1 MSQKCSCGCVCVCV
15 SGMSSCCD
23 QKGGC
28 FFPLMLTR
36 VSLDHLE
43 GVINVTRAEMLSTS
57 RRPRG
62 GFMLEDVVKT
72 KVLIFCFFKFL
83 SLSAG
88 CVRESGFIN
97 MKQMVEYH
105 PLISVTFPLCGRMM
119 PCGHYRTTPITMVGW
134 QVNHDGRRAGV
145 C

>member
-1 MSQKCSCGCVCVCV
+1 MFMCEPEMLVWVCVCVCV

-72 KVLIFCFFKFL
+72 KVLIFCFFVFFEVLL
-83 SLSAG
+83 SE
-88 CVRESGFIN
+88 C
-97 MKQMVEYH
+97 
-105 PLISVTFPLCGRMM
+105 
-119 PCGHYRTTPITMVGW
+119 RT
-134 QVNHDGRRAGV
+134 

>member
-1 MSQKCSCGCVCVCV
+1 MGVCVCVCLECRHAV
-15 SGMSSCCD
+15 I
-23 QKGGC
+23 KGRV
-28 FFPLMLTR
+28 FIFPLMLTR

-43 GVINVTRAEMLSTS
+43 GVINVTRAGMLSTS

-72 KVLIFCFFKFL
+72 KVLIFCFFVFLKFF

-88 CVRESGFIN
+88 RVRDSGFIN

>member
-1 MSQKCSCGCVCVCV
+1 MCEPEMLVWVCVCVCV

-62 GFMLEDVVKT
+62 GFYVGGCRKNKSPYL
-72 KVLIFCFFKFL
+72 LFF
-83 SLSAG
+83 
-88 CVRESGFIN
+88 
-97 MKQMVEYH
+97 
-105 PLISVTFPLCGRMM
+105 
-119 PCGHYRTTPITMVGW
+119 
-134 QVNHDGRRAGV
+134 
-145 C
+145 

>member
-1 MSQKCSCGCVCVCV
+1 MGVCVCVCLECRRAV
-15 SGMSSCCD
+15 I
-23 QKGGC
+23 KGRV
-28 FFPLMLTR
+28 FIFPLMLTR

-43 GVINVTRAEMLSTS
+43 GVINVTRAGMLSTS

-72 KVLIFCFFKFL
+72 KVLIFCFFVFLKFF